1 MMHIEKN
8 IFESILGT
16 LLNMKGK
23 TKDNVNSLKDLKKM
37 GIRKKLHL
45 KNTGSFKGTTP
56 PYVFIKEEKQI
67 FCERVGYL
75 RMPDGYSSNIASN
88 VSLEDHKILGLK
100 SHDCHVLMQQVLPVA
115 LRGLLPKGPRIAIF
129 RLCATLNQL
138 CQRVLDER
146 QLEKLEKEVPE
157 TLWMLE
163 RFFPPSFFDVM
174 VHLTIHLVQEAR
186 IGGPVHL
193 RWMFPP
199 ER

>member
-1 MMHIEKN
+1 MMHVEKN
-8 IFESILGT
+8 ICESLLGT

-23 TKDNVNSLKDLKKM
+23 TKDNVNSRKDLKKM

-45 KNTGSFKGTTP
+45 NNPGSFKGTTP
-56 PYVFIKEEKQI
+56 PYVFLKEEKQI
-67 FCERVGYL
+67 FCERAACL
-75 RMPDGYSSNIASN
+75 RMPDGYSSNIASK

-115 LRGLLPKGPRIAIF
+115 LRGLLPKGPRVAIF

-146 QLEKLEKEVPE
+146 QLERLEKEVPE
-157 TLWMLE
+157 TLCMLE
-163 RFFPPSFFDVM
+163 RFFPPSFFDIM